1 MKISKRIISLL
12 MAALLVFGLPLSAFA
27 SDGGEIR
34 ISTAEDW
41 KSFVKNCKLDT
52 WSAGKTV
59 VLDTDLDLGGNF
71 TPVPVFS
78 GTFDG
83 NGHSIHMGSYTSAA
97 SDTGVFRYVSEG
109 AVVKNL
115 TVTGT
120 WEPSGGKSTIGG
132 IVGHNSGTI
141 ENCMFNG
148 VVDGKNNIGGI
159 AGINENTGVITG
171 CTVRGEIRGE
181 H

>member
-52 WSAGKTV
+52 WSVGKTV

-78 GTFDG
+78 GTFDRRRSG
-83 NGHSIHMGSYTSAA
+83 EKPDSYRHMGAIWREKRHW
-97 SDTGVFRYVSEG
+97 RYCR
-109 AVVKNL
+109 
-115 TVTGT
+115 TQQR
-120 WEPSGGKSTIGG
+120 
-132 IVGHNSGTI
+132 H
-141 ENCMFNG
+141 
-148 VVDGKNNIGGI
+148 
-159 AGINENTGVITG
+159 
-171 CTVRGEIRGE
+171 

>member
-52 WSAGKTV
+52 WSVGKTV

-83 NGHSIHMGSYTSAA
+83 KDTASIWG
-97 SDTGVFRYVSEG
+97 
-109 AVVKNL
+109 L
-115 TVTGT
+115 
-120 WEPSGGKSTIGG
+120 
-132 IVGHNSGTI
+132 
-141 ENCMFNG
+141 
-148 VVDGKNNIGGI
+148 
-159 AGINENTGVITG
+159 
-171 CTVRGEIRGE
+171 IRQRLLIQGYFVM
-181 H
+181 